1 MRLTESL
8 NLTIDQAGLEN
19 LTMSESKKDQLKAAF
34 LLYCNGNMGH
44 ATSIIEDLFPV
55 SEGASISSAE
65 PDASMDRL
73 VVAISTD
80 LIDDQVWS
88 AFTRASTFQAFLRQ
102 VLLRDVSLFQN
113 RNRVL
118 KPVRSRN
125 RTRILVLDMDGIRI
139 GIEKIETGILSQC
152 QYCHNVSSMTE
163 KIDQFK

>member
-1 MRLTESL
+1 MGLIGVDKSMRLTESL

-88 AFTRASTFQAFLRQ
+88 ENLFTRASTFQALFRQ
-102 VLLRDVSLFQN
+102 VLFMYSL
-113 RNRVL
+113 
-118 KPVRSRN
+118 S
-125 RTRILVLDMDGIRI
+125 RI
-139 GIEKIETGILSQC
+139 GI
-152 QYCHNVSSMTE
+152 
-163 KIDQFK
+163 QF

>member
-1 MRLTESL
+1 MINVDGGLIGVDKSMRLTESL

-88 AFTRASTFQAFLRQ
+88 ENLFTRASTFQALFRQ
-102 VLLRDVSLFQN
+102 VLFMYSL
-113 RNRVL
+113 
-118 KPVRSRN
+118 S
-125 RTRILVLDMDGIRI
+125 RI
-139 GIEKIETGILSQC
+139 GI
-152 QYCHNVSSMTE
+152 
-163 KIDQFK
+163 QF

>member
-88 AFTRASTFQAFLRQ
+88 ENLFTRASTFQALFRQ
-102 VLLRDVSLFQN
+102 VLFMYSL
-113 RNRVL
+113 
-118 KPVRSRN
+118 S
-125 RTRILVLDMDGIRI
+125 RI
-139 GIEKIETGILSQC
+139 GI
-152 QYCHNVSSMTE
+152 
-163 KIDQFK
+163 QF

>member
-1 MRLTESL
+1 MIYADGGLIGVDKSMRLTESL

-88 AFTRASTFQAFLRQ
+88 ANLFTRASTFQALFRQ
-102 VLLRDVSLFQN
+102 VLFMYSL
-113 RNRVL
+113 
-118 KPVRSRN
+118 S
-125 RTRILVLDMDGIRI
+125 RI
-139 GIEKIETGILSQC
+139 GI
-152 QYCHNVSSMTE
+152 
-163 KIDQFK
+163 QF

>member
-1 MRLTESL
+1 MLYLIYADGGLIGVDKSMRLTESL

-88 AFTRASTFQAFLRQ
+88 ENLFTRASTFQALLRQ
-102 VLLRDVSLFQN
+102 VLLRDDYPLS
-113 RNRVL
+113 
-118 KPVRSRN
+118 
-125 RTRILVLDMDGIRI
+125 RI
-139 GIEKIETGILSQC
+139 GIE
-152 QYCHNVSSMTE
+152 
-163 KIDQFK
+163 F

>member
-1 MRLTESL
+1 MIYADGGLIGVDKSMRLTESL

-88 AFTRASTFQAFLRQ
+88 ANLFTRASTFQALLRQ
-102 VLLRDVSLFQN
+102 VLLRNDYPLS
-113 RNRVL
+113 
-118 KPVRSRN
+118 
-125 RTRILVLDMDGIRI
+125 RI
-139 GIEKIETGILSQC
+139 GIE
-152 QYCHNVSSMTE
+152 
-163 KIDQFK
+163 F

>member
-88 AFTRASTFQAFLRQ
+88 ENLFTRASTFQALLRQ
-102 VLLRDVSLFQN
+102 VLLRDDYPLS
-113 RNRVL
+113 
-118 KPVRSRN
+118 
-125 RTRILVLDMDGIRI
+125 RI
-139 GIEKIETGILSQC
+139 GIE
-152 QYCHNVSSMTE
+152 
-163 KIDQFK
+163 F

>member
-44 ATSIIEDLFPV
+44 ATSIIEDLFPA

-88 AFTRASTFQAFLRQ
+88 ANLFTRASTFQALLRQ
-102 VLLRDVSLFQN
+102 VLLRDDRCRESESSF
-113 RNRVL
+113 
-118 KPVRSRN
+118 KPVQSRN
-125 RTRILVLDMDGIRI
+125 RTRNLFRDVDGSESKKSEPETSPSSLVSILP
-139 GIEKIETGILSQC
+139 
-152 QYCHNVSSMTE
+152 
-163 KIDQFK
+163 

>member
-1 MRLTESL
+1 MIYVDGGLIGVDKSMRLTESL

-88 AFTRASTFQAFLRQ
+88 ENLFTRASTFQALFRQ
-102 VLLRDVSLFQN
+102 VLFMYSL
-113 RNRVL
+113 
-118 KPVRSRN
+118 S
-125 RTRILVLDMDGIRI
+125 RI
-139 GIEKIETGILSQC
+139 GI
-152 QYCHNVSSMTE
+152 
-163 KIDQFK
+163 QF

>member
-1 MRLTESL
+1 MIYADGGLIGVDKSMRLTESL

-88 AFTRASTFQAFLRQ
+88 ENLFTRASTFQALFRQ
-102 VLLRDVSLFQN
+102 VLFMYSL
-113 RNRVL
+113 
-118 KPVRSRN
+118 S
-125 RTRILVLDMDGIRI
+125 RI
-139 GIEKIETGILSQC
+139 GI
-152 QYCHNVSSMTE
+152 
-163 KIDQFK
+163 QF

>member
-1 MRLTESL
+1 MAKRYTCSIYVDGGLIGVDKSMRLTESL

-44 ATSIIEDLFPV
+44 ATCIIEDLFPV

-88 AFTRASTFQAFLRQ
+88 ENLFTRASTFQA
-102 VLLRDVSLFQN
+102 LL
-113 RNRVL
+113 
-118 KPVRSRN
+118 
-125 RTRILVLDMDGIRI
+125 
-139 GIEKIETGILSQC
+139 
-152 QYCHNVSSMTE
+152 
-163 KIDQFK
+163 